1 MKQQLN
7 YINPL
12 RFFVHPIP
20 LSAVGLM
27 ALNDH
32 WLKYTYPGFL
42 TGKISDFC
50 GVFYFPI
57 FLLGLAVGI
66 QIVLSRNQTK
76 PSLLSRKNLFAAIL
90 FTDFLM
96 LTVKLSSEA
105 AQAIEQVFGNYLF
118 EIHIVSDRMDLLAL
132 MMNPLTY
139 LYMKKYLKK

>member
-1 MKQQLN
+1 
-7 YINPL
+7 
-12 RFFVHPIP
+12 
-20 LSAVGLM
+20 M

-32 WLKYTYPGFL
+32 WLKYAYPGFL

-66 QIVLSRNQTK
+66 QILLSRNQTK
-76 PSLLSRKNLFAAIL
+76 PSLLSRKNLLAAIL

-96 LTVKLSSEA
+96 LTVKLNSEA